1 MREQRETAV
10 RLWFDMWLK
19 KADLGILDL
28 FAPDAV
34 YIESW
39 GPEYR
44 GAEKI
49 RHWFEEWN
57 TRRTVLRW
65 DILEFFHKGDQT
77 VVRWIFRNRMNDG
90 RREEFEGM
98 SLVRWTQDG
107 RIAFLQ
113 EFGCNENRYD
123 PYRDG
128 PEPQFREVA
137 ALWF

>member
-19 KADLGILDL
+19 KADLGILHL

-44 GAEKI
+44 GAEAI

-57 TRRTVLRW
+57 TRGTVLQW

-77 VVRWIFRNRMNDG
+77 VVRWTFRNRMNDG

-98 SLVRWTQDG
+98 SLVRWTRDG
-107 RIAFLQ
+107 RIAF
-113 EFGCNENRYD
+113 F
-123 PYRDG
+123 
-128 PEPQFREVA
+128 
-137 ALWF
+137 